1 MLKSTAIELLGGTTT
16 AAAEAIGV
24 SYQAIDK
31 WPMVLPRRIEDR
43 VLAAQARKYLSAELL
58 GLGVDPK
65 EPCSSGQAEG
75 GLSNV
80 SDSIASRHVAA
91 RKGAHA

>member
-43 VLAAQARKYLSAELL
+43 VLAAQARKYLPAELL
-58 GLGVDPK
+58 GATVD
-65 EPCSSGQAEG
+65 AEG
-75 GLSNV
+75 ESVPRESGNAIKDLHETAGFGHEAV
-80 SDSIASRHVAA
+80 ERV
-91 RKGAHA
+91 HA